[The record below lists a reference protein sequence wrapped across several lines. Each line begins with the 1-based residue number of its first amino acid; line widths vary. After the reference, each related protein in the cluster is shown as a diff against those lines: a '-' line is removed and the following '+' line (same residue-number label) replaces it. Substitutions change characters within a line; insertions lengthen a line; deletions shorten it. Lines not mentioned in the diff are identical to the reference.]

1 MVTIEIDLKEGD
13 KEPDQHLDEG
23 ENIERRIVPL
33 KDLYDTLQG
42 MSPVHTILPETNQ
55 ILSAVKGG

>member
-13 KEPDQHLDEG
+13 KEPEQQLEEG

-42 MSPVHTILPETNQ
+42 MFSVHKILP
-55 ILSAVKGG
+55 